1 MDQDRARRV
10 SDRLPDRG
18 IDARLARLN
27 IDRYAVRVRI
37 DGGREAVWGA
47 EGTASLEASVL
58 RDGDL

>member
-27 IDRYAVRVRI
+27 IDRYAVRVLI
-37 DGGREAVWGA
+37 DGGPEAVWGA
-47 EGTASLEASVL
+47 ERMRAWKPRCCATAT
-58 RDGDL
+58 